1 MKMIKFLNFAII
13 TILGLGVISCGGDGD
28 DGPGTNPS
36 PGNPILKGTVGEA
49 VDLGLPSGTLWA
61 SWNVGAS
68 SPDGYGCYYS
78 WGECGTKNDYS
89 LATYSFYDQEWQE
102 YKGEIGSNIQGTTYD
117 IATVMWGGDWRMPSV
132 EEFEELVDNCTWS
145 WIYYNNSV
153 YGYKVEGSN
162 GNKIFLPAAGRYEG
176 RSLKHRGMRGYYWS
190 GSLREVNGN
199 VDTAKSLNISGES
212 DNNYF
217 YCGFSERYCGVT
229 IRPVKKIP
237 LVE

>member
-28 DGPGTNPS
+28 DGPGANPS

-102 YKGEIGSNIQGTTYD
+102 YKSEIGSNIQGTTYD

-162 GNKIFLPAAGRYEG
+162 GNKIFLPAAGRIPAWAD
-176 RSLKHRGMRGYYWS
+176 R
-190 GSLREVNGN
+190 
-199 VDTAKSLNISGES
+199 
-212 DNNYF
+212 
-217 YCGFSERYCGVT
+217 
-229 IRPVKKIP
+229 IRPWWDFP
-237 LVE
+237 TAPDPGMPASAGQFPPARWG